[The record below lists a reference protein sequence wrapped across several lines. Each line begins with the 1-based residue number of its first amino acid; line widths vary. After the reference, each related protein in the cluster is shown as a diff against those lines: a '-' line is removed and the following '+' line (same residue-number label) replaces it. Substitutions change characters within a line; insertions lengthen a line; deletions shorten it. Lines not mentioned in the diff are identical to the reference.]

1 MAENLIRLSGYEP
14 YKDIDICF
22 TGLRPGEKLY
32 EELLMDEEGLQ
43 KTVNDRIFIGKPI
56 DMDYDR
62 FEKGLQRLGE
72 AALSENADV
81 RELVHDLVPEY
92 HYKNMDSDIAAAEAA
107 ASRDFEVTPVN
118 PERFAVHKKIAMYNL
133 GVK

>member
-1 MAENLIRLSGYEP
+1 M
-14 YKDIDICF
+14 
-22 TGLRPGEKLY
+22 
-32 EELLMDEEGLQ
+32 Q

-72 AALSENADV
+72 AALSETANV
-81 RELVHDLVPEY
+81 RLLVHELVPEY

-107 ASRDFEVTPVN
+107 VSQATGVTSVN
-118 PERFAVHKKIAMYNL
+118 PERFALHKKIAMYNL

>member
-1 MAENLIRLSGYEP
+1 MAFYWPLSTLYISVSSTHLDV
-14 YKDIDICF
+14 YK
-22 TGLRPGEKLY
+22 R
-32 EELLMDEEGLQ
+32 Q
-43 KTVNDRIFIGKPI
+43 
-56 DMDYDR
+56 
-62 FEKGLQRLGE
+62 GLQRLGE
-72 AALSENADV
+72 AALSETADV